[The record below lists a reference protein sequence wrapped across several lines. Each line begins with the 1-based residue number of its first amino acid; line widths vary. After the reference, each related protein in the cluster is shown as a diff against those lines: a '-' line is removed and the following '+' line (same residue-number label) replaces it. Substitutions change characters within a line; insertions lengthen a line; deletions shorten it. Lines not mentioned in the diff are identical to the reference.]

1 MYEHA
6 LFPPSASRQ
15 PGSLMHRRSL
25 LVGAGAAGMVLGT
38 AMGRAYTQIAT
49 APDYSLRIA
58 PLRLELAPGKVIDTF
73 AYDGTVP
80 GPVLRLREGRQVSID
95 IRNDTDVD
103 DIIHWHGLYVPSAAD
118 GAMEEGSPMVGRGGG
133 QRYTFSP
140 KPTGTRW
147 YHSHNVAGT
156 DLRRSMY
163 SGMYGFLI
171 VEPANDAG
179 RYDQEVLLAAHHWQG
194 SWVSMQDIRSGPPPD
209 NGLEVLYAAAS
220 FNDKMLGHSEPIRV
234 REGQR
239 VLFRLLNASPT
250 ENITL
255 ALPGHGFTVI
265 ALDGNP
271 VPSRRAIDTLFLA
284 PAERADVIVE
294 MNRPGIWIFGA
305 VRDDDRKLGLG
316 VVIEYANQRGE
327 PQWVAPPNSV
337 WDYTIFGVK
346 QPAVAPDE
354 RLDLLFEKVPGGR
367 GGYNR
372 WTINGKSWPNTNPLF
387 TTQTGKRYRLAMTN
401 KSGDNHPVHLHRHTF
416 EVTKIGDKPTAGVM
430 KDTINMTRF
439 STVEIDFVADD
450 PGPLSSSGS
459 SGRRLHGD
467 GDISLIG
474 RCFGRVCSALCTAII
489 LPIGTARIRRLFC
502 CGA

>member
-1 MYEHA
+1 MFEHA
-6 LFPPSASRQ
+6 VSPSSPSRQ

-25 LVGAGAAGMVLGT
+25 LAGAGAAGMVLGT

-49 APDYSLRIA
+49 GADHSLRIA
-58 PLRLELAPGKVIDTF
+58 PLRLELAPGKVIQTF
-73 AYDGTVP
+73 AYNDRVP

-95 IRNDTDVD
+95 IRNDTDID

-118 GAMEEGSPMVGRGGG
+118 GAMEEGSPMVGRGAA

-156 DLRRSMY
+156 DLSRSMY

-220 FNDKMLGHSEPIRV
+220 FNDKMLGHGEPIRV

-250 ENITL
+250 ENVTL
-255 ALPGHGFTVI
+255 ALPGHRFTVI

-305 VRDDDRKLGLG
+305 VKEDDRKLGLG
-316 VVIEYANQRGE
+316 IVIEYANQHGE
-327 PQWVAPPNSV
+327 PQWAPAPNSV
-337 WDYTIFGVK
+337 WDYTIFGAE
-346 QPAVAPDE
+346 QSAVAPDE
-354 RLDLLFEKVPGGR
+354 RVDLLFEKVPGGR

-416 EVTKIGDKPTAGVM
+416 EVTKIGDKPTSGVL

-450 PGPLSSSGS
+450 PGP
-459 SGRRLHGD
+459 
-467 GDISLIG
+467 SLIHCHHQDHQDEG
-474 RCFGRVCSALCTAII
+474 FMGMVTYL
-489 LPIGTARIRRLFC
+489 
-502 CGA
+502 

>member
-1 MYEHA
+1 MENLMFEHA
-6 LFPPSASRQ
+6 VSPSSPSRQ

-25 LVGAGAAGMVLGT
+25 LAGAGAAGMLLGT

-49 APDYSLRIA
+49 GADHSLRIA
-58 PLRLELAPGKVIDTF
+58 PLRLELAPGKVIQTF
-73 AYDGTVP
+73 AYNDRVP
-80 GPVLRLREGRQVSID
+80 GPVLRLREGRQISID
-95 IRNDTDVD
+95 ICNDTDID

-118 GAMEEGSPMVGRGGG
+118 GAMEEGSPMVGRGAA

-156 DLRRSMY
+156 DLSRSMY

-220 FNDKMLGHSEPIRV
+220 FNDKMLGHGEPIRV

-250 ENITL
+250 ENVTL
-255 ALPGHGFTVI
+255 ALPGHRFTVI

-284 PAERADVIVE
+284 PAERADVILE

-305 VRDDDRKLGLG
+305 VKEDDRKLGLG
-316 VVIEYANQRGE
+316 IVIEYANQHGE
-327 PQWVAPPNSV
+327 PQWAAPPNSV
-337 WDYTIFGVK
+337 WDYTIFGAE
-346 QPAVAPDE
+346 QSAVAPDE
-354 RLDLLFEKVPGGR
+354 RVDLLFEKVPGGR

-450 PGPLSSSGS
+450 PGP
-459 SGRRLHGD
+459 
-467 GDISLIG
+467 SLIHCHHQDHQDEG
-474 RCFGRVCSALCTAII
+474 FMGMVTYL
-489 LPIGTARIRRLFC
+489 
-502 CGA
+502 